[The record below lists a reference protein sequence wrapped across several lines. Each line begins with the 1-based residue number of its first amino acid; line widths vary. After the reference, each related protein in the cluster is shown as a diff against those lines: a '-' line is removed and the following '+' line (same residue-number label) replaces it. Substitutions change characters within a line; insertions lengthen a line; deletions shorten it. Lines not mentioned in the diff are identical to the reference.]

1 MKTRIRILYCFLAL
15 LIIFPGFSAS
25 QVPAAFVDI
34 GYGAR
39 PMGMGGAFTALT
51 HDAHSVL
58 WNPAGLSRLKNN
70 NATFMW
76 TKQFNLIP
84 YYFFAAGTPVT
95 KSLTLG
101 AAAISS
107 GNDVL
112 RETTAFFSIAY
123 KRNSKEKSLFNN
135 ISYGLNFKFRN
146 SNFGNNADGGENRI
160 QGHAYGFAMDFGVQ
174 WKISPRFISGFM
186 IRDVVSPVSYFNDTL
201 NDVYYEAVPTT
212 MILGVAYLA
221 IKNVILTAD
230 WSKVLLEENVNKI
243 NAGVEI
249 KLLKLFALRAGFS
262 QPLEAEGNKKYNLG
276 LGLFIIKNRGFN
288 LSFDFAYE
296 IYFLAN
302 TPKVSTTI
310 WF

>member
-1 MKTRIRILYCFLAL
+1 MKTRIKFLYYVLVL
-15 LIIFPGFSAS
+15 LIIFPNFCLS
-25 QVPAAFVDI
+25 QVPAAYVDI

-39 PMGMGGAFTALT
+39 PMGMGGAYTALT

-58 WNPAGLSRLKNN
+58 WNPAGLTRLKNT

-76 TKQFNLIP
+76 TKQLNLIP
-84 YYFFAAGTPVT
+84 YYFFAAGKPIS

-101 AAAISS
+101 TAVISS

-112 RETTAFFSIAY
+112 RETTAFISIAY
-123 KRNSKEKSLFNN
+123 KRHSRAKSIFNN
-135 ISYGLNFKFRN
+135 ISYGLNFKLRN
-146 SNFGNNADGGENRI
+146 STFGYNQDGGENQI

-174 WKISPRFISGFM
+174 WKISPRFMSGFM
-186 IRDVVSPVSYFNDTL
+186 IRDIVSPVSYFNETLSDT
-201 NDVYYEAVPTT
+201 YYEPVPTT

-221 IKNVILTAD
+221 NKNFILTAD
-230 WSKVLLEENVNKI
+230 WSRVLLEENVSKI
-243 NAGVEI
+243 NAGMEYKI
-249 KLLKLFALRAGFS
+249 FRIFTLRAGFS
-262 QPLEAEGNKKYNLG
+262 QPLEADLNKKYNLG
-276 LGLFIIKNRGFN
+276 LGLFVVKNKKIS
-288 LSFDFAYE
+288 LCFDFAYE